1 MSKVAAFKQSDVKR
15 AVKGAQEAGFPVGE
29 IVIAPTGDIV
39 LRAAPTAQ
47 NATTRNNSLD
57 RKYGA

>member
-39 LRAAPTAQ
+39 LRVASSSQQAQ
-47 NATTRNNSLD
+47 TKNNSLD